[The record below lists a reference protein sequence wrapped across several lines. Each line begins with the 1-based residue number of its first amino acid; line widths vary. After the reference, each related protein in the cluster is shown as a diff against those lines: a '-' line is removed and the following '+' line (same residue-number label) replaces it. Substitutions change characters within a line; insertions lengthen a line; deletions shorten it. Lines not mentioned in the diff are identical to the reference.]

1 MDIVLGVSMAP
12 GTVRL
17 VAIEGQNADG
27 VTVEQ
32 EEFAVGAAENSANSA
47 ADQVIDAII
56 GTREGVFE
64 GGHRLTSTGVTW
76 TDPTGAAALRDAIAS
91 HELGNVML
99 VSPLLAAAAL
109 AQTVGYALGYGHIGM
124 LFVEPRSATLAVVDV
139 SDGSIVDL
147 HRHQIPHGPGAP
159 VAAELAAMVAGLDA
173 RDTRADGVFVV
184 GCGTD
189 IVAVK
194 PALEAASPVPV
205 TGPEEPDMALARGA
219 ALASANAPLF
229 ASSTAALAYAL
240 DPGTGEMD
248 PPAFNPTYLD
258 VWGDTGAPPAT
269 GDDVPALPVRHGA
282 DPDHPAGAAAG
293 PIAPGTPG
301 RPGAHW
307 QVRHE
312 RQGGRVGEQGGFG
325 FYPDEFDRMIREG
338 SEGLRE
344 VFERVSKFVAA
355 PGARTGWSSLFE
367 DLSRRGRPAPET
379 AGEAGD
385 GVWAIYTVD
394 AGGGAHVEQVFA
406 TELDALRANKDN
418 VDPKRKVRFLPY
430 GIAVSVL
437 DDDPEQPG

>member
-32 EEFAVGAAENSANSA
+32 EEFAVGAAGNSANSA

-258 VWGDTGAPPAT
+258 VWGDTGAGTGVRAYSAVPDEEEPAPRRPWSMLLA
-269 GDDVPALPVRHGA
+269 GGALAGIAAVIGGVVLVTLTSDGHSTNTRHNQGVSVA
-282 DPDHPAGAAAG
+282 
-293 PIAPGTPG
+293 TPG
-301 RPGAHW
+301 
-307 QVRHE
+307 
-312 RQGGRVGEQGGFG
+312 
-325 FYPDEFDRMIREG
+325 I
-338 SEGLRE
+338 
-344 VFERVSKFVAA
+344 
-355 PGARTGWSSLFE
+355 
-367 DLSRRGRPAPET
+367 
-379 AGEAGD
+379 
-385 GVWAIYTVD
+385 
-394 AGGGAHVEQVFA
+394 
-406 TELDALRANKDN
+406 
-418 VDPKRKVRFLPY
+418 
-430 GIAVSVL
+430 
-437 DDDPEQPG
+437 